1 LPLPFK
7 AQIAALNG
15 EISTI
20 ATTSSEP
27 STVKMEGKVDEF
39 GQVQISGTVTPLD
52 PAANTDVKVAFE
64 NVDMPKFSAYSIPF
78 AGQEIASGRLD
89 LDLGYTI
96 SEGALVGE
104 NRVVLRDFEL
114 GDKIEH
120 PGAMSL
126 PLGLAVALLKDPDG
140 KIDLDVP
147 VRGDLNDPEF
157 KYGTVVRK
165 ALVNLLTKIV
175 TSPFALLGKLVGA
188 ESDELEYLA
197 FEPGRADLS
206 PPEMEKAGK
215 IAEALKLRPQLGLQI
230 GGVYAP
236 EADAA
241 ALKADMADRAIEE
254 RIAAVKDDEAMYA
267 EQRREAVEELL
278 AESLAE
284 ADRATILT
292 EAREAH
298 TTLNDDGKEQFDAVA
313 YTEALRG
320 RLIDAQPLGDEELL
334 SLAAAREDSIRQAIL
349 GVDTELGER
358 VASEAAATV
367 DLDDNDRIRMKL
379 TLKGQ

>member
-1 LPLPFK
+1 
-7 AQIAALNG
+7 
-15 EISTI
+15 
-20 ATTSSEP
+20 
-27 STVKMEGKVDEF
+27 
-39 GQVQISGTVTPLD
+39 
-52 PAANTDVKVAFE
+52 
-64 NVDMPKFSAYSIPF
+64 
-78 AGQEIASGRLD
+78 
-89 LDLGYTI
+89 
-96 SEGALVGE
+96 
-104 NRVVLRDFEL
+104 
-114 GDKIEH
+114 
-120 PGAMSL
+120 
-126 PLGLAVALLKDPDG
+126 VALLKDPDG

-241 ALKADMADRAIEE
+241 ALKADMADRAIGE
-254 RIAAVKDDEAMYA
+254 RIAAAKDDEAMYA
-267 EQRREAVEELL
+267 EQRREAIEELL

-284 ADRATILT
+284 ADRATILA

-379 TLKGQ
+379 TLRGQ